1 MINFLIKRFRIPLVL
16 IVAAGFFLFAIQLQE
31 MARAQSTENE
41 ANKQPEL
48 KDNLNMVENAV
59 CLDCHSK
66 SRFTL
71 QNPVSGMEEKHKMCD
86 GYRIPSGMFYVS
98 NHKTFKCIDCHPEDY
113 KTFPHK
119 GELRF
124 EPKSTCLDCHE
135 GDEQTAKYNFEKIS
149 EEFTKS
155 VHSSKHSN
163 EFTCWMCHNPHTYK
177 ISARTDST
185 VKNVIAYDNSICLSC
200 HADIDKYQLITDKT
214 NPSLIQKHEWLPN
227 QALHFQNVRCI
238 ECHARVNDTLLVA
251 HNIQPKE
258 KAVKRCVECHS
269 QNSILMSSLYRFQT
283 KEKRNSLGY
292 VNGVILNE
300 AYVIGANRNFYL
312 NVISIGLFCLV
323 IIGIGVHATLRI
335 IKKKS

>member
-1 MINFLIKRFRIPLVL
+1 MIKFFIKRFRIPLGLFMV
-16 IVAAGFFLFAIQLQE
+16 AGFLFCAIQLSATE
-31 MARAQSTENE
+31 EGNPPVTENT
-41 ANKQPEL
+41 NQPQL
-48 KDNLNMVENAV
+48 KDNLNMVENMV
-59 CLDCHSK
+59 CLDCHSNT
-66 SRFTL
+66 RFTL
-71 QNPVSGMEEKHKMCD
+71 QNPVSGMAEKHKMCD
-86 GYRIPSGMFYVS
+86 GYRVPSSQFYTS

-113 KTFPHK
+113 KVFPHK

-124 EPKSTCLDCHE
+124 EPKSTCMDCHE
-135 GDEQTAKYNFEKIS
+135 GDEQTAKYNFEKIAD
-149 EEFTKS
+149 EFSKS
-155 VHSSKHSN
+155 VHSSKHSD

-200 HADIDKYQLITDKT
+200 HADIDKYQLISDKT
-214 NPSLIQKHEWLPN
+214 NPNILQKHEWLPN

-238 ECHARVNDTLLVA
+238 ECHARVNDTILVA
-251 HNIQPKE
+251 HNIQPKA

-312 NVISIGLFCLV
+312 NVLSIGMFCLV
-323 IIGIGVHATLRI
+323 IIGILIHTTFRI
-335 IKKKS
+335 IKKK